1 MKKKKFSTLTTILI
15 VFFFIFVLS
24 NLFGNRFR
32 SFKTVFPTL
41 TNYEDVLAGKSYNIY
56 REKVYE
62 AMDDGVIVYNAGEGQ
77 KVSKGYDIANI
88 NLMIDSSYLKD
99 DLIKVNAA
107 ISYKKTNGQMNEYSD
122 VKGNEILKNIQ
133 RAIRDKS
140 FKSVTANIN
149 ELDMNAQHNFSY
161 TDLKELIE
169 LDLDQLIEK
178 RNSLM
183 EQISTNDIKYL
194 ADFSGIVSYEMD
206 GLEEFYTN
214 QDPSIYTWS
223 YLEGHKVPQKFELT
237 TKVSK
242 DAPIFKLIDNL
253 SWDIAV
259 MCDTTKSVNELDEG
273 KTLFVDLN
281 QVRYKG
287 VVQKVNTTPEGS
299 VIVLKMNSFFD
310 DFYKERIND
319 VKLIFAE
326 SQSYELPASAI
337 VDRDGV
343 TGVYVQE
350 IHGLVRFL
358 PVQVISTTD
367 NKVSVAIGDKRGMIK
382 IGDKEQ
388 RSVTINDSVVVDQ
401 SKVPKG
407 QVLN

>member
-1 MKKKKFSTLTTILI
+1 M
-15 VFFFIFVLS
+15 
-24 NLFGNRFR
+24 
-32 SFKTVFPTL
+32 
-41 TNYEDVLAGKSYNIY
+41 
-56 REKVYE
+56 
-62 AMDDGVIVYNAGEGQ
+62 
-77 KVSKGYDIANI
+77 
-88 NLMIDSSYLKD
+88 
-99 DLIKVNAA
+99 
-107 ISYKKTNGQMNEYSD
+107 
-122 VKGNEILKNIQ
+122 
-133 RAIRDKS
+133 
-140 FKSVTANIN
+140 
-149 ELDMNAQHNFSY
+149 
-161 TDLKELIE
+161 
-169 LDLDQLIEK
+169 
-178 RNSLM
+178 
-183 EQISTNDIKYL
+183 
-194 ADFSGIVSYEMD
+194 
-206 GLEEFYTN
+206 
-214 QDPSIYTWS
+214 
-223 YLEGHKVPQKFELT
+223 
-237 TKVSK
+237 
-242 DAPIFKLIDNL
+242 
-253 SWDIAV
+253 
-259 MCDTTKSVNELDEG
+259 
-273 KTLFVDLN
+273 FVDLN

-326 SQSYELPASAI
+326 SQSYELPATAI